1 MAEGE
6 ADDSKLVASLRMNG
20 AIPPVPYMTSWRA
33 QVVYF
38 NVTFIRYG
46 KE

>member
-38 NVTFIRYG
+38 NITFIRYG